1 MNKVTFRS
9 LIIVNERSLVNPF
22 IVFLHLY
29 AFISVPPISV
39 NTIIT
44 TEKGVPIVIDSFG
57 KGIEFKKRKD
67 GQYNCTIRVP
77 AFDMKLVAMQ
87 HAGFIRVTAPK
98 DLAEEIREDLKK
110 AWEKYDSEA

>member
-1 MNKVTFRS
+1 MSKVTFRS

-57 KGIEFKKRKD
+57 KGVEFKKRKD
-67 GQYNCTIRVP
+67 GQYNCTVR
-77 AFDMKLVAMQ
+77 AMQ

>member
-1 MNKVTFRS
+1 MTFRS

-22 IVFLHLY
+22 IEFLHLY

-57 KGIEFKKRKD
+57 KGVEFKKRKD
-67 GQYNCTIRVP
+67 GQYNCTVRVP